1 MSNIT
6 MNQPSRFGMMVG
18 RRFGK
23 LQLIRYVG
31 RDQSSNDAVFDAHC
45 ECGRS
50 EQVFLSQLQSGT
62 KFACN
67 VCNPPV
73 REQNAREWLA
83 DERRK
88 QADDAERKR
97 IEAEQAAAAQQ
108 RQAEELRL
116 AEVRRKQQALVNE
129 VFGAPTPAPAVEERW
144 SSRSFRRF

>member
-1 MSNIT
+1 MSNIA
-6 MNQPSRFGMMVG
+6 MNQPSRFGTMVG

-83 DERRK
+83 D
-88 QADDAERKR
+88 
-97 IEAEQAAAAQQ
+97 
-108 RQAEELRL
+108 
-116 AEVRRKQQALVNE
+116 
-129 VFGAPTPAPAVEERW
+129 
-144 SSRSFRRF
+144 